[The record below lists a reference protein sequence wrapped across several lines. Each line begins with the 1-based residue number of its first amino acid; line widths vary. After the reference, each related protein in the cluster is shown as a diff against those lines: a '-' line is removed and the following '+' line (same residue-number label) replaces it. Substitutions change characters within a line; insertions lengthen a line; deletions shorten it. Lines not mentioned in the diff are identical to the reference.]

1 MGIIVPEVR
10 LQSRLDS
17 LNDHKIKSCSPQST
31 RRAQRKSRENQDI
44 KILTSSVLSVVQDFP
59 VGDKVEN
66 ITVAMG
72 ANGRPKREKKY
83 E

>member
-1 MGIIVPEVR
+1 
-10 LQSRLDS
+10 
-17 LNDHKIKSCSPQST
+17 
-31 RRAQRKSRENQDI
+31 
-44 KILTSSVLSVVQDFP
+44 VLSVVQDFP

>member
-1 MGIIVPEVR
+1 VHPAR
-10 LQSRLDS
+10 HTQ
-17 LNDHKIKSCSPQST
+17 
-31 RRAQRKSRENQDI
+31 RAQRKSRENQNI
-44 KILTSSVLSVVQDFP
+44 KILTSPVLSVVQDFP
-59 VGDKVEN
+59 VWGKVEN